1 MAKPAIV
8 PAGGR
13 DDDTEL
19 LANLRELRRR
29 TRDDRHGYTFPLF
42 LFGALILLS
51 PVLYA
56 SVLPLPPEFETIPVG
71 RGTFPLFTSIGAK
84 YPDLVGWYW
93 VATIIG
99 GLWATSWWYRQQA
112 RRHGVETD
120 VRVPTAAA
128 IAALAGFLMWQP
140 LFADLLRELFDDYHG
155 GYSTPAVNV
164 PLLVVSAVAAVAA
177 GLWSTRRTG
186 WSRTAG
192 VAVAAF
198 LTTVFFGAVEVYLT
212 RGYGALVIIAAAL
225 LALAWAER
233 SALLAVVGCLFTGAA
248 LFVNLSHVENVFH
261 QLGWY
266 GGFNDRVSTLQ
277 VMLLPGMILLVGGAV
292 AIIRERR

>member
-1 MAKPAIV
+1 MSTDI
-8 PAGGR
+8 
-13 DDDTEL
+13 
-19 LANLRELRRR
+19 LADLDALRRR
-29 TRDDRHGYTFPLF
+29 TRDDRHAYTFPLF

-56 SVLPLPPEFETIPVG
+56 TTLPQDDFELVPVG
-71 RGTFPLFTSIGAK
+71 SGVFPQFTAIGLK

-93 VATIIG
+93 IITIIG
-99 GLWATSWWYRQQA
+99 GLWATSWWYRRRA

-128 IAALAGFLMWQP
+128 VAALAGFLVWEP
-140 LFADLLRELFDDYHG
+140 LFGTLLRDVFDYNYG
-155 GYSTPAVNV
+155 FYSMPAVNL
-164 PLLVVSAVAAVAA
+164 PILFGSAAAAAAA

-198 LTTVFFGAVEVYLT
+198 LTSVFFGAVVVYLI

-248 LFVNLSHVENVFH
+248 LLVNLYEMQNVFH
-261 QLGWY
+261 RLGWN
-266 GGFNDRVSTLQ
+266 GGWNDQVSTLQ
-277 VMLLPGMILLVGGAV
+277 VMLLPGMILIVGGVV
-292 AIIRERR
+292 AIIRDRR